1 VLDEALDVLR
11 CPHCGADLH
20 RAEHTVRCA
29 HGHAFDVARQG
40 YLSLL
45 PGDAQLGTA
54 DTAEMVAAR
63 EAFLAAGQFDPLAD
77 AIAEGAERALP
88 AGTRGWLIDLGAGT
102 GWYAARVLDRLPGL
116 RGAALDLSKH
126 ALRRAARAHPRLAAV
141 RCNAWDALPVKDDAA
156 ALALSVF
163 APRNGPE
170 LARVLRRDGALVVV
184 TPTTRH
190 LEELVDALGLLRVDE
205 RKRERLDERLAAHL
219 VCEDEHEL
227 GWSLELDGASV
238 EHAALMGPSAAHLDR
253 AELRAR
259 IDALPDPTAVS
270 AAVTVALYRRA
281 D

>member
-20 RAEHTVRCA
+20 RVEYSVRCER
-29 HGHAFDVARQG
+29 GHAFDAARQG

-45 PGDAQLGTA
+45 PGDARLGTA

-63 EAFLAAGQFDPLAD
+63 EAFLATGHFDPLAD
-77 AIAEGAERALP
+77 AITEGAERALA
-88 AGTRGWLIDLGAGT
+88 AGTGGWLIDLGAGT
-102 GWYAARVLDRLPGL
+102 GWYAARALDRLPGL
-116 RGAALDLSKH
+116 RGVALDLSKH

-141 RCNAWDALPVKDDAA
+141 RCDAWDALPVKSDAA

-190 LEELVDALGLLRVDE
+190 LDELVGALGLLHVDE
-205 RKRERLDERLAAHL
+205 RKRERLDERLAPHL
-219 VCEDEHEL
+219 VRADEREL
-227 GWSLELDGASV
+227 AWSLELDRAGV

-253 AELRAR
+253 AELRGR
-259 IDALPDPTAVS
+259 IAALPEPTAVS
-270 AAVTVALYRRA
+270 AAVTVGVYRRA
-281 D
+281 G